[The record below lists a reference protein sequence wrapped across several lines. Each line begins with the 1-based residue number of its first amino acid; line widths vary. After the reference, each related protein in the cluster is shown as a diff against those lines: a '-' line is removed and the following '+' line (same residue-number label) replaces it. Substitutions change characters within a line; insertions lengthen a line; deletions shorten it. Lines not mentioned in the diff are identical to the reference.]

1 MMRLIV
7 LLLAILQGNFGLD
20 APAIAHVPVDRL
32 RPGEDLIV
40 EAQVSGPRPIARVTI
55 SYQVADRF
63 GDTALERSG
72 PATWRGRVPATR
84 LGRGFAYIIHAS
96 DEGGRVSTW
105 PSAASGAPAQR
116 VAIAAVARDERH
128 VLYVTVPGVRNYV
141 EYGGMGVLVYDVT
154 DSHRFVKRI
163 PVFEA
168 KDGVAPENIK
178 GVALSAE
185 SDRLYVTTTRR
196 MAALDLKTERVV
208 WNREYE
214 GGCDRMAISPD
225 GRILYVPSLEGPHWH
240 VVDARTGDVI
250 KRIDTNS
257 GAHNT
262 IFGLDGASVYLAGLR
277 SRLLHVADASSHTV
291 TKKVGPFGN
300 VIRPFTVN
308 GRQTLCFVNIDGLL
322 GFEVGDL
329 KTGKMLHRVEVQG
342 FSQGPVKRH
351 GCPSHGIA
359 LSPDESELWL
369 ADAANSRVHI
379 FDATSMPPKQ
389 VASIVVRDQ
398 PGWITFSLDGRYAY
412 PSTGDII
419 DAKTKR
425 IVGGL
430 TDERGR
436 AVQSEKMVDA
446 IYAGG
451 RLMRAGD
458 QFGIGRQR

>member
-116 VAIAAVARDERH
+116 VAIADVARDERH